1 MIYQQLQNAVPTNP
15 EKAANFA
22 LSLLGRDK
30 IGALLN
36 SLDDH
41 SVLECHYHH
50 SVSAYEVMLLPLY
63 GEDSRVTVRFRV
75 VSKTDGVFLQ
85 SVCECTAPSP
95 CEHSKIG
102 FLAYHSGAIDGFR
115 QAIEEKLLFSRGLSD
130 ASVKALELIRDSV
143 RTEQAGSGFSETRI
157 SDSGVLFYSLDPN
170 LQEIHVIRARRLVSG
185 SLSNKYKV
193 DEEWGQLITMSLQ
206 QQRQGTSIS
215 HEVERKYC
223 SEDIRILRSFVAAGW
238 DSYRPKLLEKIDP
251 DSILHVLG
259 KTGRFIFGGFDD
271 VISIGGGR
279 NIDLEWEPEEGDLI
293 KLKIKGSHSDVVLLP
308 TTPRWY
314 FDKRTLEMGPILN
327 TVSKTAVA
335 LLDRRDVGLPIDDL
349 DKIKKVF
356 GKIRGVDSLLPALPA
371 IHTLDVGTV
380 QPTPILRLR
389 RSKSTPEQGDRLIVA
404 DLQFDYLGRRAA
416 ADKQR
421 GIVAVDGFNRVKIG
435 RDKTFE
441 KEALAQAVAA
451 MGESV
456 SDPGGTV
463 VADSGVLATN
473 DFIHAIVRFQD
484 EAERLAAKNGWQVE
498 YDDDCQIVITT
509 PTDIGVSLQE
519 TEQGWY
525 NLAMSLSINGVDVSM
540 IDILREV
547 LKQPCFKEWLVEEDQ
562 SKDTWYHELSDGNV
576 LSLPLSRVK
585 GLARIMLELGATDS
599 ATSDLKVSRFDVGFL
614 DDLGSNV
621 TIQGGESLRKLAEML
636 ASPPPLLPDH
646 LSADLSKPLRDYQAM
661 GVQWLQKL
669 KNAGVGAILGD
680 EMGAGKTLQILCHIW
695 LSVVR
700 DPEATSLIVVPVS
713 LVAKWIGDAAV
724 FLPGM
729 KIGKMLSGEMDM
741 AGEAAEG
748 YHAFITTYAMLT
760 RHEDAF
766 AKRVFEI
773 AAFDEAHELRNADAK
788 TTHAAM
794 RLRANQ
800 KIAVTGTPLQNKQEE
815 WWAIYTLIVPGLF
828 RDRKWFRSMF
838 VNGIKNDSALQSERL
853 RLMGKIGSPFRLAR
867 TNKEVNNVLPALET
881 EYHYVDLPE
890 KQREIYESMRAHL
903 NGEVRA
909 LIKKSG
915 LSRSHIEVLT
925 AINRLRQIAAD
936 PRLTKMKNLPD
947 DIPSAKVDYI
957 IDLSAEF
964 ISEGKKLFVVSEW
977 TEYLEIIGSRFAKR
991 DLSYVTLHGDLSREK
1006 RTEVIESF
1014 RSGKV
1019 SALLSTLKVGGVGL
1033 DIPEGDVILIVTPWW
1048 NPKAIDQ
1055 VIARLRRDD
1064 RDKTVKAIHVIAR
1077 GTLEEGVLKI
1087 GERKREMIAAVTEGA
1102 DGVSSVL
1109 SVADIENLLGTV

>member
-1 MIYQQLQNAVPTNP
+1 MYQQLQNAVPTNP
-15 EKAANFA
+15 EKAADFA

-30 IGALLN
+30 TGALLK
-36 SLDDH
+36 SLDNH
-41 SVLECHYHH
+41 SVLQYQYHQ

-63 GEDSRVTVRFRV
+63 GEDPRITVRFRV
-75 VSKTDGVFLQ
+75 VSMNDGATLQ
-85 SVCECTAPSP
+85 SACECTDPSP

-102 FLAYHSGAIDGFR
+102 FLAYHSEAIIGFR
-115 QAIEEKLLFSRGLSD
+115 QALEERLLFSRGFSD
-130 ASVKALELIRDSV
+130 ASVKVLELIRDTV
-143 RTEQAGSGFSETRI
+143 RTEQAAPGSSASRT
-157 SDSGVLFYSLDPN
+157 SDSSVLFYALDQN
-170 LQEIHVIRARRLVSG
+170 LQEIHVIRVRRLMSG
-185 SLSNKYKV
+185 SLSDKHKV
-193 DEEWGQLITMSLQ
+193 DEEWGPLIIMSLQ
-206 QQRQGTSIS
+206 HQRQGINIS
-215 HEVERKYC
+215 PEIERKY
-223 SEDIRILRSFVAAGW
+223 SLEDIRILRSFVAAGW
-238 DSYRPKLLEKIDP
+238 DSYRPKLLEKVDP
-251 DSILHVLG
+251 DSILHLLG

-271 VISIGGGR
+271 VISIGEAR
-279 NIDLEWEPEEGDLI
+279 NLELEWEPEEGDLI
-293 KLKIKGSHSDVVLLP
+293 KLKMKGSHSDVVLLP

-314 FDKRTLEMGPILN
+314 FDKRKLEMGPVLN
-327 TVSKTAVA
+327 TISQTAAA
-335 LLDRRDVGLPIDDL
+335 LLERDVGLPIDDL
-349 DKIKKVF
+349 DKFKKTFGNIK
-356 GKIRGVDSLLPALPA
+356 GVESVLPALPD

-380 QPTPILRLR
+380 QPTPILRLK
-389 RSKSTPEQGDRLIVA
+389 RSKSTPDKGERLFLA
-404 DLQFDYLGRRAA
+404 ELQFDYLGRRAA
-416 ADKQR
+416 ADKLR
-421 GIVAVDGFNRVKIG
+421 GIVAVDGLNRVKIG
-435 RDKTFE
+435 RDKDFE
-441 KEALAQAVAA
+441 REALAQAVAA
-451 MGESV
+451 MGKSV
-456 SDPGGTV
+456 GAPGGRV
-463 VADSGVLATN
+463 VADSELLAKN
-473 DFIHAIVRFQD
+473 DFIHEVVRFQD
-484 EAERLAAKNGWQVE
+484 EAERFAAKNGWQVE
-498 YDDDCQIVITT
+498 YDDDCQIVVTE
-509 PTDIGVSLQE
+509 PTDMGVCLQE
-519 TEQGWY
+519 TEHGWY
-525 NLAMSLSINGVDVSM
+525 NLAMSLSINGADVSM
-540 IDILREV
+540 IEILREV
-547 LKQPCFKEWLVEEDQ
+547 LKQPHFKEWLAEEDS
-562 SKDTWYHELSDGNV
+562 SKATWYHELSDGNV

-585 GLARIMLELGATDS
+585 GLARIMLELGANDS
-599 ATSDLKVSRFDVGFL
+599 APSGLKVSRFDVGFL
-614 DDLGSNV
+614 DDLGSDV
-621 TIQGGESLRKLAEML
+621 KIQGGESLRKLAEVL
-636 ASPPPLLPDH
+636 ASPPPVLPDH

-680 EMGAGKTLQILCHIW
+680 EMGAGKTLQVLCHIW
-695 LSVVR
+695 LNVVR
-700 DPEATSLIVVPVS
+700 NPGATSLIVVPVS

-748 YHAFITTYAMLT
+748 CHAFITTYAMLT
-760 RHEDAF
+760 RHENAF
-766 AKRVFEI
+766 AKRVFDI

-838 VNGIKNDSALQSERL
+838 VNGMKNDSGLQSERL

-867 TNKEVNNVLPALET
+867 TNKEVSNVLPTLET

-909 LIKKSG
+909 LINKSG

-936 PRLTKMKNLPD
+936 PRLTKMKNLPG

-957 IDLSAEF
+957 LELSAEL
-964 ISEGKKLFVVSEW
+964 ISEGKKLFIVSEW

-991 DLSYVTLHGDLSREK
+991 DLSYTTLHGDLSRQK
-1006 RTEVIESF
+1006 RSEVIESF

-1055 VIARLRRDD
+1055 VIGRLRRDD

-1109 SVADIENLLGTV
+1109 SVADIEDLLGSV